1 MFTHS
6 VFSIFLFWMTEVKV
20 ALKNKCYILVFIE
33 DGITGFVQVN
43 DTHLHKQLKKECR
56 KEDALTIL

>member
-6 VFSIFLFWMTEVKV
+6 VFYIFLSWMTEVKV

-33 DGITGFVQVN
+33 DGIIGFVQVN
-43 DTHLHKQLKKECR
+43 DTHLHK
-56 KEDALTIL
+56 